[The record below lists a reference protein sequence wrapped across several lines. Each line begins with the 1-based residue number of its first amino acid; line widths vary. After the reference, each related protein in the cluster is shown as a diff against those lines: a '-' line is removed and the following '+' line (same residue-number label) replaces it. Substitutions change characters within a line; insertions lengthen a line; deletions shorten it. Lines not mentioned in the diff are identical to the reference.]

1 MKRIFES
8 EHIDFSEVSEQLVP
22 DYLRMINDIE
32 HVTRFIG
39 MTNAPVTAEKE
50 LAWVRKKLANHD
62 KVWSMIE
69 KGTGA
74 YIGNLELIPVADS
87 VAELGIAITAAMQEK
102 GFGTEAIRA
111 IAAYGKKQ
119 FGLQRI
125 VLKVYPFNT
134 RAIHV
139 YEKCGFREYDRN
151 ETDVFME
158 LDTRAADVHTLWSEH
173 VQGVMTLYL
182 SRKLRFDDLFFEQY
196 EKQFGL
202 NRSAKLRILEIGCG
216 PGALAEALRRWYPNA
231 EITGLDR
238 DRNFIAFAK
247 EYVAGV
253 TFTEGDATRL
263 PFEDGTFDVT
273 ISYTVSEHVEP
284 GAFFGEQRRVLKPGG
299 VCLCL
304 SARKGIRCIAPCLE
318 PTEEERAFWES
329 IPEEEGSFERLGVC
343 RYPMSEAELPA
354 CMEKNGFGCV
364 TTGYAVAD
372 LTPDAPKYSAAM
384 AEAMIESERQNDL
397 EAIRSAHSDHDDAAI
412 AAVNRK
418 YDERLRL
425 YRAGM
430 KQWDTS
436 VSVTMIA
443 RGVKGSFA

>member
-8 EHIDFSEVSEQLVP
+8 DHIDYVEVSEQLVP

-39 MTNAPVTAEKE
+39 MKNEPVTEEKE
-50 LAWVRKKLANHD
+50 LAWVRKKLANRD

-69 KGTGA
+69 KRTGA

-111 IAAYGKKQ
+111 IAAYGKQ
-119 FGLQRI
+119 QLGLQRI
-125 VLKVYPFNT
+125 ILKVYPFNE

-139 YEKCGFREYDRN
+139 YEKCGFKEYDRC
-151 ETDVFME
+151 ETDIFME
-158 LDTRAADVHTLWSEH
+158 LDTGASDVRTLWSEH

-182 SRKLRFDDLFFEQY
+182 SRKLRFDDFFYEQY
-196 EKQFGL
+196 ERLFGL
-202 NRSAKLRILEIGCG
+202 DRTAKLRILEIGCG

-247 EYVAGV
+247 EHVAGV
-253 TFTEGDATRL
+253 TFIEGDATRL
-263 PFEDGTFDVT
+263 PFEDDAFDVT

-284 GAFFGEQRRVLKPGG
+284 TAFFGEQLRVLKPGG

-304 SARKGIRCIAPCLE
+304 SARKGVRCIASCLVT
-318 PTEEERAFWES
+318 TEEERAFWDS
-329 IPEEEGSFERLGVC
+329 IPEEEGSFERLGV
-343 RYPMSEAELPA
+343 RRFPMTEAELPA
-354 CMEKNGFGCV
+354 CMEKNGFGSV
-364 TTGYAVAD
+364 STGYAVAD
-372 LTPDAPKYSAAM
+372 LTPDAPQYSAAM

-412 AAVNRK
+412 AAVNAK
-418 YDERLRL
+418 FDERLRL
-425 YRAGM
+425 YREGV

-436 VSVTMIA
+436 VSVTMIT
-443 RGVKGSFA
+443 RGVKGS